1 MENWKR
7 AVLAGSAGLAVILL
21 LKRRHAAGLI
31 SAGVTLATLASE
43 YPDEFAR
50 IRSRLPY
57 YMERT
62 SNFVDF
68 ASRLGERLGELAESG
83 RSSWYEVLLRG

>member
-7 AVLAGSAGLAVILL
+7 AVLAGSAGLAVVLL
-21 LKRRHAAGLI
+21 LKRKNAAGLI
-31 SAGVTLATLASE
+31 SAGVAVATLASE

-57 YMERT
+57 YMERA
-62 SNFVDF
+62 SNFVEITT
-68 ASRLGERLGELAESG
+68 RLGERLSDLTSTG
-83 RSSWYEVLLRG
+83 RTPWYEALLRS